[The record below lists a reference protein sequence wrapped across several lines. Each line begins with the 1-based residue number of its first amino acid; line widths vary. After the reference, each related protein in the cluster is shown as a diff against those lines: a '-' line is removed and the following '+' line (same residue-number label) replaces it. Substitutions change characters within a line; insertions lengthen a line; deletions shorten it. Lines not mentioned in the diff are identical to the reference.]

1 MVHRGTSPFV
11 QKKEQVTTNAKYACH
26 GTGDA
31 GETIPAPS
39 FTKSLFL
46 SYPKAFLCTTFLY
59 KEPVYALRNAIFM
72 IGSAIKAASF
82 VLLPVLIVA
91 YGGTIT
97 TTAPWYW
104 TNQGLL
110 QDTYPFVL
118 LLTMSMAAF
127 TILSVVVARYK
138 EFAKYDH
145 IPGPKPA
152 FLYGNLKDLCRNEW
166 GYRHRT
172 LVDLHEEYGAV
183 FCLHMP
189 LLKRPFVYCNF
200 VPDTIY
206 DKKFD
211 SLRPTKTLTP
221 GSLMGIPLGGRHL
234 HNRHHLSKMKSNKN
248 FRMMLADVGVV
259 SKDIVFLMR
268 QNESGNLESLLL
280 EWSLDAMFLYLY
292 GTHPATSNDKKKII
306 AAVDMFTSEISLRT
320 NEPMWMWFAS
330 WKRILTGIPL
340 GGRHSHNRHHLS
352 KMKSNKNF
360 RMMLADVGVVSK
372 DIVFLM
378 RQNESGN
385 LESLLLE
392 WSLDAMFLYLYGT
405 HPATSNDKK
414 KIIAAVDMFTSEISL
429 RTNEP
434 MWMWFA
440 SWKRIKRWTTGF
452 SYLLD
457 LADEYYSEPSCPL
470 PSFMKSQG
478 LAKWEAL
485 DELTIFLAASFES
498 TAHTVA
504 QCLIMLSDDESCQQK
519 AAKEAREILAEAGD
533 GPVLKDHVD
542 KAMFIQHCVFE
553 ALRLHPTI
561 PFSARKMTKEYSIKQ
576 LDGKSYSIPGNSY
589 LVYFKTAIG
598 LNESIFPDAD
608 KFKPERYEGM
618 KTRTEKHMK
627 FLPFGTGP
635 RQCWG
640 QLIAEMQMTQL
651 LIHLLGGLQFESTK
665 YQEKQED
672 DYIPSSIIK
681 QLRRRMSVAAV
692 SVAAPGVA
700 SVKFT
705 VRK

>member
-11 QKKEQVTTNAKYACH
+11 QKKEQVTTNAKYASH

-152 FLYGNLKDLCRNEW
+152 FLYGNLKDLCRNGW

-183 FCLHMP
+183 FRLHMP

-206 DKKFD
+206 DKQFD

-221 GSLMGIPLGGRHL
+221 GSLM
-234 HNRHHLSKMKSNKN
+234 
-248 FRMMLADVGVV
+248 
-259 SKDIVFLMR
+259 
-268 QNESGNLESLLL
+268 
-280 EWSLDAMFLYLY
+280 
-292 GTHPATSNDKKKII
+292 
-306 AAVDMFTSEISLRT
+306 
-320 NEPMWMWFAS
+320 
-330 WKRILTGIPL
+330 GIPL

-589 LVYFKTAIG
+589 LVYFNTNIG

-665 YQEKQED
+665 YQEKQTRKL
-672 DYIPSSIIK
+672 S
-681 QLRRRMSVAAV
+681 RRRSVAAV